1 MRDPYDILGVSRSA
15 AEADIKRAFRKLA
28 KQWHPDQNPTDPKAK
43 DRFAEINGAYEILG
57 DKDKRAQFD
66 RGEIDAQGRPRFQG
80 FPGGGF
86 GAGGPRGGFGDDATF
101 EFGFG
106 GPGGRRGRGAGPGA
120 GPGPDFDP
128 GEFFSGLFGEQ
139 MKAAGRR
146 GSTRGARRGS
156 EKGGDVQAELTITL
170 EDLVA
175 GKPRRLRLPTGREI
189 EVHMPREVADG
200 QVIRL
205 RGQGEPGPMGMDGD
219 ALLTLR
225 LAPHPRYTV
234 EGTDLRM
241 RLPLPLADAVL
252 GGALRVPTLEGTI
265 ETTIPPM
272 TNSGRS
278 FRFRGKGLPG
288 KAGRGD
294 LIVTVE
300 VTLPEG
306 ADPELTEL
314 MRRRRERV

>member
-1 MRDPYDILGVSRSA
+1 MRDPYDILGVTRSA
-15 AEADIKRAFRKLA
+15 VEADIKRAFRKLA
-28 KQWHPDQNPTDPKAK
+28 KQYHPDQNPTDPKAK

-57 DKDKRAQFD
+57 DKEKRAQFD

-80 FPGGGF
+80 FPGGGSP
-86 GAGGPRGGFGDDATF
+86 GGGPRAGFGDDATF

-106 GPGGRRGRGAGPGA
+106 GPAGGRRTRGGGA

-139 MKAAGRR
+139 ARAAGRR
-146 GSTRGARRGS
+146 GSTRGARRAPD
-156 EKGGDVQAELTITL
+156 KGGDVHAELTITL

-175 GKPRRLRLPTGREI
+175 GKPHRLRLPTGREI
-189 EVHMPREVADG
+189 EVHMPREVTDG

-205 RGQGEPGPMGMDGD
+205 RGQGESGPMGMDGD

-225 LAPHPRYTV
+225 LAPHPRFTV

-241 RLPLPLADAVL
+241 RLPLPLGDAVL
-252 GGALRVPTLEGTI
+252 GGTLRVPTLEGAI

-288 KAGRGD
+288 KTGRGD
-294 LIVTVE
+294 LIVTIE
-300 VTLPEG
+300 VMLPEG
-306 ADPELTEL
+306 ADAELTEL